1 MRDDDERVA
10 SVLTRA
16 SRLSDDLH
24 MTVRELVE
32 LLTRHT
38 TEAENDDRR

>member
-10 SVLTRA
+10 TVLSRTA
-16 SRLSDDLH
+16 RLSDELS
-24 MTVRELVE
+24 MTVAELVE

-38 TEAENDDRR
+38 DMEADDDER